1 MYVYNMSHL
10 KQEFYLFQK
19 KLKNPFPLK
28 KKELSYVANNI
39 SSITYLFKWFKFD
52 EGLWTSSKCST
63 GTAS

>member
-39 SSITYLFKWFKFD
+39 SSITYLFK
-52 EGLWTSSKCST
+52 
-63 GTAS
+63 